1 MDVLSPA
8 THLRSGTS
16 GRHAGGAAAEPLH
29 EVAGVIVRGG
39 GPATCRSS
47 TAFELHL
54 GSGAPAEEAGE
65 GAALPARSCC
75 EPIHGC
81 RSSSPSTA
89 VVRRPAPPPPPTPP
103 LAPDPPPMGLLY
115 CGRRGRRPRA
125 GAGEGPRW
133 EKRTAARAA
142 AGEGDG
148 GAGCRG
154 RRGRGRSRFFCMF
167 CWRLDFLHP

>member
-39 GPATCRSS
+39 GPVTCRSS

-89 VVRRPAPPPPPTPP
+89 AVRRPAPPTPP
-103 LAPDPPPMGLLY
+103 LAPDPPPMGLL
-115 CGRRGRRPRA
+115 CRGRRGWRPRA

-133 EKRTAARAA
+133 EKRTAAREKGTAARAA
-142 AGEGDG
+142 A
-148 GAGCRG
+148 
-154 RRGRGRSRFFCMF
+154 GRSRFFCMF